1 MHLHYS
7 SFNNVPKISN
17 CLFFQSIAFVHT
29 LLTNELCG
37 IKTVLV
43 ICPLSTVNNWYMEF
57 RNWTEEADD
66 QLKLH
71 KLFEAKSSP
80 ASRIEYLKTWSRRGG
95 VGLLHYDM
103 FRRLADPKGTAK
115 GMKSSL
121 RNVIKETLLDPGP
134 DLVICDEGH
143 LLKNCKS
150 ILSLAVNNIRTH
162 RRVVLTGTPL
172 QNNLVEYH
180 TMMNFVKPNLLG
192 TLVEFTNRFVNP
204 IKNGQHADST
214 DYDVKIMKR
223 RAHVLHRKL
232 EGCVQ
237 RCDYSIL
244 APYLPP
250 KYEYIINIKLSDKQ
264 EALYKKYLN
273 TVVDSDPLARRRN
286 LLKYYAELVKVWS
299 HPIALTMRRSNK
311 VDDEA
316 SSSEEG
322 SLKDFICDDESTTEG
337 DSGGEGTSSKSKS
350 KRKTRAQV
358 ANDPETDKPATLE
371 DALLA
376 GGWWNSILP
385 KSEMSDVMLSGKLVI
400 LQEIL
405 KTSEAI
411 GDRVLVFSQFLTS
424 LDIIEEFLE
433 DWDKE
438 AIRQEKDEPITFPLT
453 SGPKAG
459 RWRRNLEYFRIDGQ
473 TKVEDRHR
481 DCEKF
486 NKKSSL
492 SK

>member
-1 MHLHYS
+1 M
-7 SFNNVPKISN
+7 
-17 CLFFQSIAFVHT
+17 
-29 LLTNELCG
+29 
-37 IKTVLV
+37 
-43 ICPLSTVNNWYMEF
+43 NNWYTEF
-57 RNWTEEADD
+57 RNWTGDAEN
-66 QLKLH
+66 QLKIH
-71 KLFEAKSSP
+71 KLFEAKSSA
-80 ASRIEYLKTWSRRGG
+80 ASRIDYLKTWNRRGG

-115 GMKSSL
+115 GIKSSL
-121 RNVIKETLLDPGP
+121 RNVINETLLDPGP
-134 DLVICDEGH
+134 DVVICDEGH

-192 TLVEFTNRFVNP
+192 TMTEFTNRFVNP

-264 EALYKKYLN
+264 EALYKQYLN
-273 TVVDSDPLARRRN
+273 NVVDSDPLTRRRN
-286 LLKYYAELVKVWS
+286 LLKYYAELVKIWS

-311 VDDEA
+311 VDDEV
-316 SSSEEG
+316 SSEG
-322 SLKDFICDDESTTEG
+322 SLKDFICDDE
-337 DSGGEGTSSKSKS
+337 TSSEDSVGEWKGSGKS
-350 KRKTRAQV
+350 KRKTRAQA
-358 ANDPETDKPATLE
+358 ANDPEPEKLATLE

-376 GGWWNSILP
+376 GGWWNSVLT
-385 KSEMSDVMLSGKLVI
+385 KNEMHDVNLSGKLVI

-438 AIRQEKDEPITFPLT
+438 AVRQEKDEPITFPLT
-453 SGPKAG
+453 SGPRAG
-459 RWRRNLEYFRIDGQ
+459 RWRKNLEYYRIDGQ

-486 NKKSSL
+486 NKKSSI